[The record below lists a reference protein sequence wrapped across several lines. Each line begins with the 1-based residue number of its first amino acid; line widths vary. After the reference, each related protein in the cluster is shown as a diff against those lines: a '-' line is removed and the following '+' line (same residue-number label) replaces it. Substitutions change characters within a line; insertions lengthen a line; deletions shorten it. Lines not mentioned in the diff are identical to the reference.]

1 MKGYKAFDKNMVAYL
16 FDGKRQYAEHTVFED
31 NETGLNAGLAFYV
44 NPFELLDDY
53 GFVNDRSGEFNNF
66 AQVDALREAS
76 TNEVGRVYRTSRLR
90 VGNRMSFD
98 EYVRTCVEFA
108 AGETSTSGG
117 ITDKYVYVDE
127 ARGKTSISSEKW
139 KTCIASSKAAYPISN
154 SSDIACV
161 VSTSNVGNIS
171 NSGES
176 VTIGNTGRLSC
187 ISSAG
192 LDTAIANSGD
202 ECFIS
207 SSGDG
212 TVIGNLGSSTSI
224 ASSGA
229 DTRINSDG
237 EDCVICCA
245 GGNSCAK
252 ARRGSWITLSEWK
265 HDDEKHRDVPV
276 CVKTEYVD
284 GDRIKGDTYYV
295 LKNGAFCEVDA

>member
-31 NETGLNAGLAFYV
+31 NETGLNAGLAFYA

-53 GFVNDRSGEFNNF
+53 GFVNDRNGEFNSF

-76 TNEVGRVYRTSRLR
+76 TNEAGRVYRTSRLK

-98 EYVRTCVEFA
+98 EYVKACVEFA
-108 AGETSTSGG
+108 ASETSTSDG
-117 ITDKYVYVDE
+117 INDKYVYVDE

-154 SSDIACV
+154 SSDLACV
-161 VSTSNVGNIS
+161 ARTSNVGNIS

-176 VTIGNTGRLSC
+176 VMIGNTGRLSC

-192 LDTAIANSGD
+192 LDTIIANSGD
-202 ECFIS
+202 GCFVS

-224 ASSGA
+224 ASSGV
-229 DTRINSDG
+229 DTRVNSDG

-245 GGNSCAK
+245 GDNSCVK
-252 ARRGSWITLSEWK
+252 ARKGSWITLSEWEYDK
-265 HDDEKHRDVPV
+265 EKGRNVPV

-284 GDRIKGDTYYV
+284 GDRIKEDTYYT
-295 LKNGAFCEVDA
+295 LKDGEFCEADV

>member
-16 FDGKRQYAEHTVFED
+16 FDRKRQYAEHTVFED
-31 NETGLNAGLAFYV
+31 NEIGLNAGLAFYV

-53 GFVNDRSGEFNNF
+53 GFVNYGNGEFNNF
-66 AQVDALREAS
+66 AQVDALCEAS
-76 TNEVGRVYRTSRLR
+76 TNEVGRVYRTSRLK
-90 VGNRMSFD
+90 VGDRMSFD
-98 EYVRTCVEFA
+98 EYVRECVEFA
-108 AGETSTSGG
+108 ASETSTSGG
-117 ITDKYVYVDE
+117 ITEKCVFIDE

-154 SSDIACV
+154 SSDLACV

-176 VTIGNTGRLSC
+176 ATIGNTGRLSC

-192 LDTAIANSGD
+192 LDTTIANSGD
-202 ECFIS
+202 GCFVS

-224 ASSGA
+224 ASSGV

-252 ARRGSWITLSEWK
+252 ARKGSWITLSEWK
-265 HDDEKHRDVPV
+265 HDSDKNRDVPV

-284 GDRIKGDTYYV
+284 GDRIKEDTYYT
-295 LKNGAFCEVDA
+295 LKDGEFCEVDA

>member
-31 NETGLNAGLAFYV
+31 NEIGLNAGLAFYV
-44 NPFELLDDY
+44 NPFEVLDDY
-53 GFVNDRSGEFNNF
+53 GFVNDRNGEFNIF
-66 AQVDALREAS
+66 AKTDALSEAT
-76 TNEVGRVYRTSRLR
+76 TNSNARIYRTAKLEIGDRL
-90 VGNRMSFD
+90 SFD
-98 EYVRTCVEFA
+98 DFVKECVEFA
-108 AGETSTSGG
+108 ASETSTSDG

-192 LDTAIANSGD
+192 LDTTIANSGD
-202 ECFIS
+202 ECFVS

-212 TVIGNLGSSTSI
+212 TVIGNVGSSTSI

-229 DTRINSDG
+229 DTRVNSDG

-252 ARRGSWITLSEWK
+252 ARKGSWITLSEWK
-265 HDDEKHRDVPV
+265 HDNEKHRDVPV

-284 GDRIKGDTYYV
+284 GCRIKEDTYYT
-295 LKNGAFCEVDA
+295 LKDGEFREVDA